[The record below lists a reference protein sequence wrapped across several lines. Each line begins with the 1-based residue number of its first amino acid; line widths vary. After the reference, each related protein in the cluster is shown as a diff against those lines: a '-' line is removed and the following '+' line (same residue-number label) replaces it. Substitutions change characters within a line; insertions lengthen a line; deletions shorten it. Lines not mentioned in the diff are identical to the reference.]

1 MLWSVAWFV
10 GVDLLV
16 CVLVDEDDS
25 DALSAAAVEV
35 TVVFVGPVSFVP
47 ETGGGGAERDVE
59 EEEADA

>member
-1 MLWSVAWFV
+1 MLWSVAWVV

-25 DALSAAAVEV
+25 DALSAAAVGV
-35 TVVFVGPVSFVP
+35 TVVFVGPVSSVL
-47 ETGGGGAERDVE
+47 ETDGGGAERDVE